1 MIATRG
7 NAYLLVYNYSGKP
20 MSIDLTKISGD
31 KKNVWWMNP
40 TNGQLT
46 YVGEFDS
53 KVTDF
58 STDAAY
64 MSSGC
69 DRVLIAVDASKD
81 YINKKSTE
89 I

>member
-1 MIATRG
+1 
-7 NAYLLVYNYSGKP
+7 
-20 MSIDLTKISGD
+20 
-31 KKNVWWMNP
+31 MNP